1 MQGHKVS
8 ISKPVTMES
17 HLNPSKG
24 IIIYG
29 HLLSG
34 VLIVLCILGSIY
46 LPALESS
53 VLLPANSLFF
63 ISRLLFWMAL
73 GIVYWYCQK
82 IEGQNLLLWKN
93 QKQTLLHVCLSI
105 LVIFAAVIIGS
116 GIIRVIAHL
125 LNYSANSAIVARLTT
140 YSTPLKLFII
150 ITAAFTEEMLFR
162 GYLMPRL
169 QLLFK
174 NKLWSIIIS
183 ALLFGLAHFRYA
195 TFINIAGPVLIGLIF
210 ACYYQKYRNITTLI
224 ICHFLIDF
232 ISLFFAR

>member
-17 HLNPSKG
+17 HFNPSKG
-24 IIIYG
+24 IVIYG
-29 HLLSG
+29 LTLSG

-46 LPALESS
+46 LPDLGST

-63 ISRLLFWMAL
+63 LSRLLFWMAL
-73 GIVYWYCQK
+73 GIVYWYCRK
-82 IEGQNLLLWKN
+82 IEGQNLLLWQN
-93 QKQTLLHVCLSI
+93 QKQTLLHVCLAI
-105 LVIFAAVIIGS
+105 LIIFAAVIAGS
-116 GIIRVIAHL
+116 GIIRAIAHL
-125 LNYSANSAIVARLTT
+125 FNYSANSAIAARLTT
-140 YSTPLKLFII
+140 YSSPLKLFII
-150 ITAAFTEEMLFR
+150 ITAAVTEEMLFR

-174 NKLWSIIIS
+174 NQLWSIIIS

-210 ACYYQKYRNITTLI
+210 ASYYQKYRNITTLI

-232 ISLFFAR
+232 ISLFFGR